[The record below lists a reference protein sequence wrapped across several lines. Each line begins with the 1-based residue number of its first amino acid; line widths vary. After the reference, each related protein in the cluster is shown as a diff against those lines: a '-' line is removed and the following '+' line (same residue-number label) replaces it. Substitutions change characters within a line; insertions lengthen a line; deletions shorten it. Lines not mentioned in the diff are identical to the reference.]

1 MSLIRDRIFLQEEKS
16 ILKNNDQLP
25 KNICILTN
33 HMACYKVTLLY
44 KKKNLPCFYIW
55 DILMHDPLAQL
66 LISTKVH
73 NTKIALLK
81 HPFGFYTCI

>member
-44 KKKNLPCFYIW
+44 KKKTCPAF
-55 DILMHDPLAQL
+55 
-66 LISTKVH
+66 ISGT
-73 NTKIALLK
+73 
-81 HPFGFYTCI
+81 F